1 MPETLNNSDS
11 PRLSKH
17 LDSYIEDGKI
27 VIVTKS
33 YSKSRS
39 EVIVNKNYISAN
51 RAYEIISD
59 LQDAIKRLT
68 STK

>member
-1 MPETLNNSDS
+1 MPETLNITNN

-17 LDSYIEDGKI
+17 LDSYIEEGKI
-27 VIVTKS
+27 VIITKS
-33 YSKSRS
+33 YSRS
-39 EVIVNKNYISAN
+39 STEVIVNKNYISVN
-51 RAYEIISD
+51 RANEIISD